1 MKAADSVAFKRIYEH
16 YSDKMFYVCLRYIR
30 DDSDAKDVLQEGFI
44 QAYQKIETLKEPSSF
59 EGWLRRLMVN
69 KCLEFLR
76 SRSKKQEMLSEKDF
90 AIEDETD
97 VDLNE
102 QDQELLRE
110 KLFSAIQDLPE
121 GYRTVINLAL
131 VEEYSHR
138 EIAEM
143 LDIKE
148 STSRSQLVRAR
159 AQLKKILFTQQDSKI
174 KQYYYG

>member
-1 MKAADSVAFKRIYEH
+1 
-16 YSDKMFYVCLRYIR
+16 MFYVCLRYIR

-44 QAYQKIETLKEPSSF
+44 QAYQKIETVKEPSSF
-59 EGWLRRLMVN
+59 EGWLRRLIVN

-76 SRSKKQEMLSEKDF
+76 LRSKKQEMFSERDF

-102 QDQELLRE
+102 EDQELLRE
-110 KLFSAIQDLPE
+110 KIFSAIQDLPE
-121 GYRTVINLAL
+121 GYRTIINLAL

-174 KQYYYG
+174 KQYYHG

>member
-1 MKAADSVAFKRIYEH
+1 
-16 YSDKMFYVCLRYIR
+16 MFYVCLRYIR

-174 KQYYYG
+174 KQYYDG

>member
-1 MKAADSVAFKRIYEH
+1 
-16 YSDKMFYVCLRYIR
+16 MFYVCLRYIR

-44 QAYQKIETLKEPSSF
+44 QAYQKIETVKEPSSF
-59 EGWLRRLMVN
+59 EGWLRRLIVN

-76 SRSKKQEMLSEKDF
+76 LRSKKQEMFSERDF

-102 QDQELLRE
+102 EDQELLRE
-110 KLFSAIQDLPE
+110 KIFSAIQDLPE
-121 GYRTVINLAL
+121 GYRTIINLAL

-143 LDIKE
+143 LGITE

-159 AQLKKILFTQQDSKI
+159 AQLKKILLTQQDNKI
-174 KQYYYG
+174 KEYYYG

>member
-1 MKAADSVAFKRIYEH
+1 
-16 YSDKMFYVCLRYIR
+16 MFYVCLRYIR

-44 QAYQKIETLKEPSSF
+44 QAYQKLETLKEPSSF

-174 KQYYYG
+174 KQYYDG

>member
-1 MKAADSVAFKRIYEH
+1 
-16 YSDKMFYVCLRYIR
+16 MFYVCLRYIR

-174 KQYYYG
+174 KQYYHG

>member
-1 MKAADSVAFKRIYEH
+1 
-16 YSDKMFYVCLRYIR
+16 MFYVCLRYIR

-159 AQLKKILFTQQDSKI
+159 AQLKKILLTQQDSKI

>member
-1 MKAADSVAFKRIYEH
+1 
-16 YSDKMFYVCLRYIR
+16 MFYVCLRYIR